1 MKNYIKPE
9 LDLIS
14 IFAEENIASGASL
27 LGNDEDVA
35 DGSSVYIKDNPWD
48 LWDWYFSP
56 DSLITELLGAD
67 KRPHRVF

>member
-27 LGNDEDVA
+27 LGTDEDVS

-48 LWDWYFSP
+48 LWD
-56 DSLITELLGAD
+56 
-67 KRPHRVF
+67 